1 MIQSIKG
8 KLIRQ
13 IMMGKPGKGFPVNV
27 FDTAVRKL
35 NMVNAA
41 LAMEE
46 LRSPPGNQ
54 LETLRGN
61 RSGQHSIRINSQ
73 WRSVS
78 SGPRL
83 VRLTLRLPT
92 ITKPCDR

>member
-1 MIQSIKG
+1 MYQEMIQSTKG

-27 FDTAVRKL
+27 FDTAVRKV

-41 LAMEE
+41 LALEE

-54 LETLRGN
+54 LEALRGN

-73 WRSVS
+73 WRICFIWTKA
-78 SGPRL
+78 GPTD
-83 VRLTLRLPT
+83 VE
-92 ITKPCDR
+92 ITDYH

>member
-1 MIQSIKG
+1 MIQSTKG

-27 FDTAVRKL
+27 FDTAVRKV

-41 LAMEE
+41 LALEE

-54 LETLRGN
+54 LEALRGN

-73 WRSVS
+73 WRICFIWTKA
-78 SGPRL
+78 GPTD
-83 VRLTLRLPT
+83 VE
-92 ITKPCDR
+92 ITDYH